1 MIPKNSF
8 DFRMKSYEIDYNT
21 QRQRVLFE
29 KYGVLEN
36 PFPAAG
42 QTFGHPH
49 LETDIDKNIENCIDE
64 FENGSQKTQV
74 LVIEGTQ
81 GVGKT
86 NLLNYYLMELEDL
99 YQDDKT
105 FYIIRY
111 YPDPEPSFDAIIR
124 KIFQELEEIHLEKI
138 ANKLKCLPEKECLAI
153 IDFAKGY
160 EVRLVLHSLWQ
171 AASIGEEHLKQ
182 VSFLAI
188 SLLLGSRLL
197 KRHKVTLGVRFRL
210 DTVESKTQALR
221 DIIDVSVKLGILRGI
236 FLLLDELEKQHDS
249 LNKTPA
255 IRYLS
260 AIRALIDALHTHLF
274 LMLALTLEARR
285 RYFTMLPAM
294 AGRLQNVNT
303 LNPLKNVGEATELY
317 QLYLN
322 ETRRKAK
329 MNEKI
334 SSWICGT
341 HQIFSEHD
349 ISLRFQALSA
359 TSANL
364 GIKGVTHRD
373 FLNELQES
381 TQAKFRELFENL

>member
-1 MIPKNSF
+1 MSLRERIQRSKTTH
-8 DFRMKSYEIDYNT
+8 T

-29 KYGVLEN
+29 KYGLLEN

-42 QTFGHPH
+42 QPFGHPH
-49 LETDIDKNIENCIDE
+49 LATDIDENIENCIDE
-64 FENGSQKTQV
+64 FENGTQKTQV

-86 NLLNYYLMELEDL
+86 NLLNYYQRELADL

-124 KIFQELEEIHLEKI
+124 KIFQELEENHLVKI
-138 ANKLKCLPEKECLAI
+138 AHKLRDSTKRLAI
-153 IDFAKGY
+153 IDIAKGH
-160 EVRLVLHSLWQ
+160 EMRLVLHSLWQ
-171 AASIGEEHLKQ
+171 AAEKGEAHLKQ
-182 VSFLAI
+182 VSVLAMEW
-188 SLLLGSRLL
+188 LLGLRLL
-197 KRHKVTLGVRFRL
+197 KQHKETLGVRFRL

-221 DIIDVSVKLGILRGI
+221 DIIYVSVELGILRGI

-249 LNKTPA
+249 LSKTPA

-260 AIRALIDALHTHLF
+260 AIRALIDALPTHLF

-303 LNPLKNVGEATELY
+303 LNPIEKANQALELY
-317 QLYLN
+317 QLYLEN
-322 ETRRKAK
+322 ARIKAK
-329 MNEKI
+329 TDKRTWEWK
-334 SSWICGT
+334 CGNY
-341 HQIFSEHD
+341 HLFSEHD

-359 TSANL
+359 RSANI
-364 GIKGVTHRD
+364 GIKGIIHRD
-373 FLNELQES
+373 FLNELHES
-381 TQAKFRELFENL
+381 TQAKFREIFEEL